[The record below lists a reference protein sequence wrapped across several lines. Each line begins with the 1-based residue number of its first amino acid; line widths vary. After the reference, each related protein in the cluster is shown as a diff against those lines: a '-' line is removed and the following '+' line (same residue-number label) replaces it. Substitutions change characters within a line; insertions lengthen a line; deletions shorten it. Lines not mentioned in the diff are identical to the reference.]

1 MSTLVLQLDDHLVN
15 RLTRA
20 AARSHKALPE
30 WAAAELA
37 RLADDAAIDPPVPV
51 DESPDSERMR
61 AALGSLGGIWKERG
75 TTDDL
80 MNLTRGGD

>member
-1 MSTLVLQLDDHLVN
+1 MSTLVLQLDENLVT

-30 WAAAELA
+30 WAAEELA
-37 RLADDAAIDPPVPV
+37 RLADNAALGSHP
-51 DESPDSERMR
+51 DETPDRERMR
-61 AALGSLGGIWKERG
+61 AALGSLHGIWKDRG
-75 TTDDL
+75 TTDEL